1 MVYYLRINMAKKKI
15 TIKELLKKHNEIFN
29 VYHEELVRI
38 YEDDEERI
46 KLLNN
51 LAETLN
57 KKYEQ
62 INAK

>member
-1 MVYYLRINMAKKKI
+1 MAKKKI